1 MAYADGVIT
10 WVPATDAT
18 STTDY
23 EVWSDAVTPNSFE
36 LVTTR
41 DATLNPGGSVYT
53 AVSTTLAADITAT
66 ATTVTFASYTNLA
79 AGDTVRIGTEPV
91 YLGSGTGPFDDC
103 VRGYGDGIAVAHTSG
118 DVVLL
123 AHETY
128 TYTAPYL
135 EDNAGRHL
143 IRVEIR
149 RRQGLDYS
157 IMEQTLLVYPT
168 PPANTVLCTVYGVET
183 DGADNPLAGMAVAYE
198 LVSADTY
205 LARTGENIVKRTLS
219 TTTDASGYWEFQLH
233 KSAYVVGSV
242 AATITA
248 TDTNAPDSTKPK
260 STYNIVTVPD
270 QNFAHVREC
279 LA

>member
-1 MAYADGVIT
+1 
-10 WVPATDAT
+10 
-18 STTDY
+18 
-23 EVWSDAVTPNSFE
+23 
-36 LVTTR
+36 
-41 DATLNPGGSVYT
+41 
-53 AVSTTLAADITAT
+53 
-66 ATTVTFASYTNLA
+66 
-79 AGDTVRIGTEPV
+79 
-91 YLGSGTGPFDDC
+91 
-103 VRGYGDGIAVAHTSG
+103 
-118 DVVLL
+118 
-123 AHETY
+123 
-128 TYTAPYL
+128 
-135 EDNAGRHL
+135 
-143 IRVEIR
+143 
-149 RRQGLDYS
+149 
-157 IMEQTLLVYPT
+157 MEQTLLVYPT